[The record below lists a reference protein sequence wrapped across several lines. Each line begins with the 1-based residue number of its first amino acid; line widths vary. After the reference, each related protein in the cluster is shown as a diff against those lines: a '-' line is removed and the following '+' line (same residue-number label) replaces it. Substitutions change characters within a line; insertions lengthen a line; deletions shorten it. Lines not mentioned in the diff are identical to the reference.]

1 MDFSLNEKIDII
13 YSLSAC
19 FKLIDI
25 QDFENVSVYTLFSIL
40 ENHIKTFGENINVDE
55 ISYILK
61 NTEFNNQSK
70 SILVKLLL
78 THSYNN
84 FKYIIKLFKQG
95 YFKNVTY
102 TDIIN
107 RLYNIDNI
115 QAEISKKDKCIKNI
129 LLRLQNKHLI
139 TNSTCFEEVP
149 LSLRVIEPFLW
160 NGTLENNF

>member
-1 MDFSLNEKIDII
+1 MDFSLNERIEII

-25 QDFENVSVYTLFSIL
+25 QDFENVNEYTLFSIL
-40 ENHIKTFGENINVDE
+40 ENHIKSFGENINVDE

-61 NTEFNNQSK
+61 NAEFSNRSK

-95 YFKNVTY
+95 YFQDVTY
-102 TDIIN
+102 NYIIN
-107 RLYNIDNI
+107 TLYNVEKIKDGVN
-115 QAEISKKDKCIKNI
+115 KKDKCINNI
-129 LLRLQNKHLI
+129 LLKLQNKHLI
-139 TNSTCFEEVP
+139 KNNNYFEEVP
-149 LSLRVIEPFLW
+149 LSIRVTEPFLW